1 MKRLYYITDEIDFAE
16 HISQE
21 LSANGIDAH
30 HIHVLSKNE
39 AGVVTHHLNGPNLF
53 ERLDFIRGGINGLVV
68 GMLLAIVSLFVGR
81 FFFGMAFN
89 GVGQIAL
96 LCLMMLFGTW
106 VGGLIGF
113 THENRHLRRFHD
125 QIEQGRHLMMIDVK
139 PSEERTVHL
148 IIEQLNEAQFSGEDE
163 HVLI

>member
-1 MKRLYYITDEIDFAE
+1 MKRLYYLTEEIDFAE
-16 HISQE
+16 HISKE

-39 AGVVTHHLNGPNLF
+39 AGVVTHHLQGPNLF
-53 ERLDFIRGGINGLVV
+53 ERLDFIRGGLNGLVAGLMIGIV
-68 GMLLAIVSLFVGR
+68 ALFAGRLLFDMSVTGL
-81 FFFGMAFN
+81 
-89 GVGQIAL
+89 GQIAM

-106 VGGLIGF
+106 IGGFIGF
-113 THENRHLRRFHD
+113 TQENKHLRRFHE

-139 PSEERTVHL
+139 PDEERLVHRV
-148 IIEQLNEAQFSGEDE
+148 IEHLNEAQFSGEDK